1 MGKAASDRVKAAE
14 STLDQ
19 VKFQSTIL
27 QKVNDMR
34 LELEKYNYA
43 SATRRMAMYKKVQ
56 TFLGDAKENVI
67 DESVSICM
75 PKILGDLLDTFVI
88 STSECLERANA
99 SGVTEIVGALG
110 NQSF

>member
-1 MGKAASDRVKAAE
+1 MERRKAASDRVKAAE

-56 TFLGDAKENVI
+56 VPSSATY
-67 DESVSICM
+67 SVKWAVPFHSNHNFSEEEIC
-75 PKILGDLLDTFVI
+75 PV
-88 STSECLERANA
+88 
-99 SGVTEIVGALG
+99 AL
-110 NQSF
+110 F